1 MNKDVGP
8 RHNLGYGLEGKDLAP
23 AKKDNETPN
32 PEAGIIAKKLHDHP
46 VMKFFAVSAASIA
59 AAHVAG
65 KVVSKGALGAGFKAL
80 EYAESHPSSLI
91 NTASDSYR
99 RIVGILDELEGV
111 RRVAIKGNDAEALIV
126 KDADGNL
133 LPGFETRVEK
143 NYFFT
148 KAEREQASELG
159 IESDAVWGAKQE
171 IQQRLIK
178 QARRLPYE
186 LPAMYGVQKAVIDP
200 LSGENESKRKVHWNN
215 PVDVITNF
223 VTESTKNLAFAILPF
238 EAGIGGAASL
248 KRSALSYGD
257 DMVIHTANQRL
268 KQDMSVSLNVI
279 LGQVGA
285 DAADILNKGLRL
297 SSQTSGAF
305 TAGVQAARD
314 EAKHFRHFASATKE
328 RAAIHNP
335 GGSLRNA
342 TGVKNTVKAVMFNDT
357 GGVNRELIDQL
368 PGPFRG
374 AATGIERAKTRFG
387 EIGKGYDALDALM
400 TRGGTAAAYK
410 KAGFIDAAGN
420 ADAAAARRAMQ
431 FVSRGGTE
439 LEDFAGNIESIGKGG
454 PGTSRWKTGVFYKDQ
469 VQAQYQKTIARQLVK
484 QGGVSEEAALKFSQI
499 SKIKPPSSTLIQN
512 ERDISSRVIFGEDA
526 LFVDN
531 VGNNLNNAIYK
542 RMGMIAED
550 ADARAI
556 ADNLTKVM
564 GTTDDM
570 FRNKEFRKE
579 LDKKIGGM
587 WNFNRSKLIPQIGE
601 GILPKAKLSYHSFDG
616 DITYAQQSYLK
627 RKSADVL
634 GIKLMN
640 EHGVRVTDDVVSN
653 ELAHHGFNTSG
664 ADGGKHQLRAFL
676 ATNKKIGMPW
686 SSGGANLF
694 GFKPLLASEA
704 ISKGYIAA
712 SKEAN
717 DEMQSLLGSMKH
729 FDPVSR
735 VVGDYALPGAYI
747 SSSGKVV
754 DIGAMKRSMTRGVN
768 TVASEFQIPIVGIK
782 PFELF
787 AQKYFKAQQD
797 RNIFQYVSGHTPHP
811 FLKNQTQSA
820 DEFYIWSRTGG
831 RGHKGQVH
839 AVSLGDEGV
848 SSRRLAGQYKAGA
861 SGGGQMGSKHARL
874 AAGESGQVAFRS
886 DGTPISE
893 ARRRVDKVK
902 GLFNFAPNQ
911 EKSLI
916 DFAKRFKGRRTD
928 VNNPYVMAR
937 LLRDGEINA
946 GSNRF
951 ALKGGALVNTADD
964 SVKVSAEKVASAFE
978 KNFNN
983 RYLRNFGMPTRAI
996 KALEDQNDFKHLFEL
1011 NFTGENPRTFTAG
1024 RIKISELQSAA
1035 QISEAMELH
1044 AKQGLKIAKTLNPEA
1059 AAAMR
1064 RSDDALLWRYL
1075 DNSGGPS
1082 YWDEA
1087 APQSARSG
1095 TISTRLDQAQADL
1108 FKSQIMREAIAGGDD
1123 FATLLPK
1130 LSSELHTLKVKG
1142 AISGAE
1148 YSEASTALLS
1158 LQVNFSSFK
1167 GYNRKVSSLENIKTL
1182 MDDIGG
1188 NPNIKGLLSEVAEGN
1203 VGVGKGGVL
1212 SHLTP
1217 GFRRNLSVS
1226 AHEFDGMEYNPFG
1239 TSDTVLTPTVG
1250 TAFARDPRRAMMSIL
1265 GVNTWDSPE
1274 TFSAASI
1281 PMSHMLERLNRFGGA
1296 LNVGLE
1302 TGAFKGPL
1310 DFYARGVVG
1319 QRVLPLTAAAAGFMT
1334 VDRTVGGL
1342 VHGKDENGERQ
1353 YTPIVTGAIATG
1365 MAHAQAG
1372 WSGIVPGGPGYGD
1385 KLNEIK
1391 NEDVA
1396 IRSGR
1401 YFPLGNT
1408 PWKGGQVKYYR
1419 PSWYK
1424 KFMSGHMY
1432 TDDTYGSPLERLAFG
1447 YDFSPLKPFSP
1458 YHYENKHEADRPYPV
1473 TGEYFTGP
1481 WGPLAPA
1488 LNMTIG
1494 KLLKPEKKMHE
1505 EELQAGLTAYTRMG
1519 DHGAVFSP
1527 LSGMGSQPG
1536 MLAIDPATS
1545 GGSGVGYGTS
1555 QYAIAASNRG
1565 MAASANGAAPYASGS
1580 AAAAASLSSSNR
1592 SVAASANGAA
1602 PYASGS
1608 AAAALD
1614 ISSSNAKTAKAGAG
1628 TIRRTALPV
1637 SPTVVAAAPAI
1648 TQGSMAYQAGNFGYH
1663 AQELLG
1669 IYGFMF
1675 GSIRDDLGLGTRD
1688 FSNKSPVLRSSSKMT
1703 SSSRAFW
1710 ELNIGGLGDAPLS
1723 IEGDLGNVEFSE
1735 IVRRFVPKERT
1746 DVDYINPILNT
1757 MNQKAPWLPGSN
1769 YFTDFKTGDPFTAV
1783 EEGEMRLPGIAYDR
1797 LHNLHPDGTGQ
1808 YGMLDKLSILGDV
1821 APYSDEYKAMLS
1833 QAGEYASPG
1842 EKALIAEIDRKVQ
1855 TKKLKHEFTPYR
1867 YKYQSAD
1874 EMGITEVEH
1883 QAGRLWE
1890 KVSHANSIF
1899 NTKFLPNVTATEEW
1913 ERNNVYGST
1922 FPQWQNPIKDF
1933 LKPMTYSASQR
1944 NPIVASLVLGTAG
1957 SLFAS
1962 SAKGKAVG
1970 AVVGGTVGFVS
1981 SSLASIKEKISGQRY
1996 MPTDRKKELALEENV
2011 DILTYIKNKRLESEA
2026 KQIGDDAKAEQFSEA
2041 ASRTMYGADIYS
2053 GDVSK
2058 LASALP
2064 QRKREHFKAMIFA
2077 PKEERDR
2084 ILSTAGRL
2092 ERRMYQAAWGRDVE
2106 ERPDLGEYFESHELP
2121 SPDSE
2126 MWMED
2131 TSMEYV
2137 KIKMGQSMGLDM
2149 SQMGYYPQQV
2159 KEANLVNPAYPS
2171 FSADTPKRNVQA
2183 ELQRIMDAR
2192 GIDGRIVKSRN
2203 YHGGDRVNISAGV
2216 Y

>member
-8 RHNLGYGLEGKDLAP
+8 RHNLGYGLEGRDLTP

-32 PEAGIIAKKLHDHP
+32 PESGIIAKKLHDHP

-65 KVVSKGALGAGFKAL
+65 KVISKGTLGAGFKAL

-91 NTASDSYR
+91 NTASDSYK

-111 RRVAIKGNDAEALIV
+111 ERSVRKGNDLEKLIF
-126 KDADGNL
+126 KDETGEIVS
-133 LPGFETRVEK
+133 GFELKGKRQG
-143 NYFFT
+143 YFFT

-215 PVDVITNF
+215 PIDVITNF

-238 EAGIGGAASL
+238 EAAGGGATSL

-297 SSQTSGAF
+297 SSQSSGAF
-305 TAGVQAARD
+305 SAGVQAARD
-314 EAKHFRHFASATKE
+314 ESMHFRHFASSVKE
-328 RAAIHNP
+328 RAAIHSP
-335 GGSLRNA
+335 GGSLRNV

-357 GGVNRELIDQL
+357 GSMNRELIDQL

-374 AATGIERAKTRFG
+374 SSTGIRAARTRFG
-387 EIGKGYDALDALM
+387 EIGKGFDALDALM
-400 TRGGTAAAYK
+400 ARGGTPAAFK
-410 KAGFIDAAGN
+410 KAGFINPLTGEGDE
-420 ADAAAARRAMQ
+420 AAARKAMQ
-431 FVSRGGTE
+431 FVRRGGTE
-439 LEDFAGNIESIGKGG
+439 LEDLAGDIESIGKGG
-454 PGTSRWKTGVFYKDQ
+454 PGTNRWKTGIFYKDQ
-469 VQAQYQKTIARQLVK
+469 IQSQYQKTIARQLVK
-484 QGGVSEEAALKFSQI
+484 EGGVSEAAALKFTQI

-512 ERDISSRVIFGEDA
+512 EREISSRIIFGEDA

-531 VGNNLNNAIYK
+531 VGSNLNNAIYK
-542 RMGMIAED
+542 RLGMISDPSD
-550 ADARAI
+550 AKRIADNSDAKRI

-564 GTTDDM
+564 GSTDTM
-570 FRNKEFRKE
+570 FRNKAYRQE
-579 LDKKIGGM
+579 LDTKIGAM
-587 WNFNRSKLIPQIGE
+587 WNFNRNKLIPQIGE
-601 GILPKAKLSYHSFDG
+601 GILPKAKLAYNSFDG

-627 RKSADVL
+627 RKSASVL
-634 GIKLMN
+634 GIKLMD
-640 EHGVRVTDDVVSN
+640 EHGVRVSDDIVSN

-664 ADGGKHQLRAFL
+664 ADGGKHELRAFL

-686 SSGGANLF
+686 ASGGANLF

-704 ISKGYIAA
+704 LSKGYMAT

-717 DEMQSLLGSMKH
+717 DEMQSLLGSMKQ

-735 VVGDYALPGAYI
+735 VVGDYALPGAYVTA
-747 SSSGKVV
+747 SGKIL
-754 DIGAMKRSMTRGVN
+754 DTGAMKRSVKRGFN
-768 TVASEFQIPIVGIK
+768 TVASELQIPIVGIK

-787 AQKYFKAQQD
+787 ASKFFKAKQD

-811 FLKNQTQSA
+811 FLKSEAQAA

-831 RGHKGQVH
+831 RGYKGQVH
-839 AVSLGDEGV
+839 AVSLGNEGV
-848 SSRRLAGQYKAGA
+848 SSRKLAGLYEAGA
-861 SGGGQMGSKHARL
+861 TDSYQMGARRARL
-874 AAGESGQVAFRS
+874 AAGESGKVPFRA
-886 DGTPISE
+886 DGEPVSNT
-893 ARRRVDKVK
+893 RKRVDGVK
-902 GLFNFAPNQ
+902 KLFNFSPNQ
-911 EKSLI
+911 EKSLV
-916 DFAKRFKGRRTD
+916 DFAQRFKGRKTD
-928 VNNPYVMAR
+928 VNNPYVMAK
-937 LLRDGEINA
+937 LLRDGEVTTRANKYV
-946 GSNRF
+946 
-951 ALKGGALVNTADD
+951 LKGGALVNAADD
-964 SVKVSAEKVASAFE
+964 SVKASAEKVATAFE

-983 RYLRNFGMPTRAI
+983 RYLRNFGLPTRAI
-996 KALEDQNDFKHLFEL
+996 KSLENNSNFKHLFEL
-1011 NFTGENPRTFTAG
+1011 NFTGEKPRTFAAG
-1024 RIKISELQSAA
+1024 KIKISELQSEA

-1044 AKQGLKIAKTLNPEA
+1044 AVQGLKLAKTLKPEA
-1059 AAAMR
+1059 AAALK

-1095 TISTRLDQAQADL
+1095 TISTRLDQAKADL
-1108 FKSQIMREAIAGGDD
+1108 YKSSIMREAIAGGDD
-1123 FATLLPK
+1123 FASVLPQMAG
-1130 LSSELHTLKVKG
+1130 ELHALKVRG
-1142 AISGAE
+1142 VISGAE

-1158 LQVNFSSFK
+1158 LQVNFTSFK
-1167 GYNRKVSSLENIKTL
+1167 GFNRKASSLDNIKNL
-1182 MDDIGG
+1182 MADISG
-1188 NPNIKGLLSEVAEGN
+1188 NPDIKKLLSEVAEGN
-1203 VGVGKGGVL
+1203 VGVTQSGIL
-1212 SHLTP
+1212 SKMTP

-1239 TSDTVLTPTVG
+1239 TSDTTLFPTIG
-1250 TAFARDPRRAMMSIL
+1250 TAFNRNPRQAMMSIL
-1265 GVNTWDSPE
+1265 GINSWNNPDA
-1274 TFSAASI
+1274 FSAASI

-1296 LNVGLE
+1296 LNMGLE

-1319 QRVLPLTAAAAGFMT
+1319 QRVLPITAAGAAFMT
-1334 VDRTVGGL
+1334 ADRTVGGL

-1353 YTPIVTGAIATG
+1353 YTPIVTGALATG
-1365 MAHAQAG
+1365 VAHAEAA
-1372 WSGIVPGGPGYGD
+1372 WSGLIPGGPTYKSKID
-1385 KLNEIK
+1385 EIK
-1391 NEDVA
+1391 NGDVA

-1408 PWKGGQVKYYR
+1408 PWQGGQIKYYR

-1432 TDDTYGSPLERLAFG
+1432 TSDTYGSPLERFAFG

-1458 YHYENKHEADRPYPV
+1458 YHYENKHYEDRPYPV
-1473 TGEYFTGP
+1473 SGEYFTGP

-1505 EELQAGLTAYTRMG
+1505 EELKAGLTAYTRQG
-1519 DHGAVFSP
+1519 DYGAVFSP

-1536 MLAIDPATS
+1536 MMAIDPANAAATT

-1555 QYAIAASNRG
+1555 QYAIAASNRD
-1565 MAASANGAAPYASGS
+1565 MAQSASGPAPYASGS
-1580 AAAAASLSSSNR
+1580 T
-1592 SVAASANGAA
+1592 
-1602 PYASGS
+1602 
-1608 AAAALD
+1608 AAALS
-1614 ISSSNAKTAKAGAG
+1614 IAAGNQQNAKAGAG
-1628 TIRRTALPV
+1628 TVRRTALPV
-1637 SPTVVAAAPAI
+1637 SPNVVAATPAI

-1675 GSIRDDLGLGTRD
+1675 GAARESLGLGTQD
-1688 FSNKSPVLRSSSKMT
+1688 FTNTAPVLRSSSKMT
-1703 SSSRAFW
+1703 SSSRSFW
-1710 ELNIGGLGDAPLS
+1710 ELNVGGLGDAPLS

-1783 EEGEMRLPGIAYDR
+1783 EEGEMRLPGVAYER
-1797 LHNLHPDGTGQ
+1797 LHGTHPDATGK
-1808 YGMLDKLSILGDV
+1808 YGMIDRLSILGDV

-1833 QAGEYASPG
+1833 QASEYASPS
-1842 EKALIAEIDRKVQ
+1842 ESRLIAEIDRKVQ

-1874 EMGITEVEH
+1874 DMGIPEVAH

-1890 KVSHANSIF
+1890 KLAHANSLI
-1899 NTKFLPNVTATEEW
+1899 NTKFLPNTTAVEDW
-1913 ERNNVYGST
+1913 ERNNIYGST
-1922 FPQWQNPIKDF
+1922 FPQWQNPINDF
-1933 LKPMTYSASQR
+1933 IKPMVYNASQR

-1957 SLFAS
+1957 SLFAHT
-1962 SAKGKAVG
+1962 AKGKAVG
-1970 AVVGGTVGFVS
+1970 AVVGGTLGFVS
-1981 SSLASIKEKISGQRY
+1981 SSLASIKEKISGERY
-1996 MPTDRKKELALEENV
+1996 LPTARKKEIALEENA

-2026 KQIGDDAKAEQFSEA
+2026 KQMGDDLKAEQFSEA

-2053 GDVSK
+2053 GDVNK
-2058 LASALP
+2058 LASAVP
-2064 QRKREHFKAMIFA
+2064 NRKREHFKAMMFA
-2077 PKEERDR
+2077 PKEERGR

-2092 ERRMYQAAWGRDVE
+2092 ERRMYQAAWGYDVE
-2106 ERPDLGEYFESHELP
+2106 EKPDLGEYFQTHELP
-2121 SPDSE
+2121 SADSE

-2159 KEANLVNPAYPS
+2159 KEANLVNPTYPS
-2171 FSADTPKRNVQA
+2171 FTSDTSKRNVQA

-2192 GIDGRIVKSRN
+2192 GINGRIVKSRN
-2203 YHGGDRVNISAGV
+2203 YQGGDQVNISAGV